1 MLCPVLIDV
10 MIIAEHT
17 KALIPPKSR
26 IRTVTW
32 LHSLIEVAGS
42 PLLIEHLVV
51 AVTSVQSHMILEV
64 LTNLVTPRE
73 RELPSPVVHR
83 TIVVRCTLVTNDR
96 RNSTRVVQQDVA
108 VALMIVVE
116 CQVQTTVKEACI
128 DTQVKLIRLTPVNI
142 WVVGCRVLV
151 HTNTVGGCLA
161 LVVLTKDGT
170 LIQVEVIV
178 RLPLPWSNVITTGY
192 TVRYTKLQVIEPLQP
207 FSILKPRLLADSPTQ
222 TECWEG
228 SPIV

>member
-1 MLCPVLIDV
+1 
-10 MIIAEHT
+10 MIVAEHT

-51 AVTSVQSHMILEV
+51 AVTSIQSHMIFEV

-73 RELPSPVVHR
+73 RELPSPVVHL

-96 RNSTRVVQQDVA
+96 RNSTVIVQQDVA

-116 CQVQTTVKEACI
+116 CQVQTTIQEACI
-128 DTQVKLIRLTPVNI
+128 DTQVKLIRLTPVHI
-142 WVVGCRVLV
+142 GVVSSCVLV
-151 HTNTVGGCLA
+151 HTNTVGGCLS
-161 LVVLTKDGT
+161 LVILTKHST
-170 LIQVEVIV
+170 LVQVEVIV
-178 RLPLPWSNVITTGY
+178 SLPLPWSNVITTCY
-192 TVRYTKLQVIEPLQP
+192 TVRYAKLQVVEPLQP
-207 FSILKPRLLADSPTQ
+207 FSVLKPRFLADGPTQ
-222 TECWEG
+222 TECRESTPFVLG
-228 SPIV
+228 SKFCRR